1 MKWAEF
7 EDTSTLC
14 SLYRMVKIDSVDNA
28 NEPDSERKASRERT
42 KDVTKKPNSL
52 RWVQLRCSH
61 FFLPVVHGDGRPSSS
76 AQIANPVNVAPG
88 GPDPTP
94 AQDLDDRQ
102 RRGAGQAALPAADG
116 NKPIEA
122 QRNASS
128 QKELEDC
135 AEDPNPPW
143 HPSGAHNSIAH
154 FITHPCLDSFGLPH
168 RQTHK
173 KAIT

>member
-7 EDTSTLC
+7 EDTSTLG

-94 AQDLDDRQ
+94 AQDLDTASAVV
-102 RRGAGQAALPAADG
+102 RGKPLFRPRMVISRLKPSGTPAAKRNWRIALKNLTRG
-116 NKPIEA
+116 GTRVALTIRSPI
-122 QRNASS
+122 S
-128 QKELEDC
+128 
-135 AEDPNPPW
+135 
-143 HPSGAHNSIAH
+143 
-154 FITHPCLDSFGLPH
+154 
-168 RQTHK
+168 
-173 KAIT
+173 